1 MSIYTNSEDILKR
14 IFPLLICLFSI
25 LPLQAQQMKQTVKGR
40 VVDDISGQPLVGVGV
55 VINNDGYLATYTDI
69 DGYYNIPNVP
79 VGRISILFSSIGMET
94 VYMENVSLNS
104 GKELVINLTMREE
117 VMTVQ
122 ELVVTAE
129 RDKLRPVND
138 MASVSARTFSVA
150 DAERYAGA
158 MSDIS
163 RMAQNFAGVG
173 TPDDSSNDIVIRGN
187 SPFGL
192 LWRMEGV
199 DIYNPNHFADG
210 GATGGAISMLNV
222 NTLSNSDFYTSA
234 FPAEYVNAYSG
245 VFDIHLRE
253 GNYDIHEFTGQIG
266 INGLEFGVEGP
277 ISRKLK
283 ASYMAS
289 YRYSFLDALAYLGFD
304 FGAGSAL
311 PRYQDWTAKI
321 NVPTPKSG
329 TFSLFTIGGV
339 GKVSIVDGESDFYN
353 YADDISSQS
362 GMAVGGIQ
370 YQKTLGHN
378 QSLKIS
384 LAGSYSSF
392 AAQIDSLNAETFQKD
407 RSQDAMLMREFQSL
421 QAVHNIKFGSRLSM
435 RSGLTGKRMAYKF
448 ISNDYSKTT
457 YPKDVNE
464 IGYTFLL
471 QGFSEI
477 SYRVSA
483 QLSLD
488 AGVNAQFLFLNQTWN
503 VDPRLGLSWK
513 FSPKHELT
521 FGYGL
526 HSQYQGLEIYMTK
539 LFSQAV
545 DSKIY
550 PNKFLDM
557 TRAHH
562 LVLGY
567 QWRLAPS
574 TRLKAEAYYQYLYN
588 IPVDL
593 YEPYYSV
600 NNYSGMNFDKYGRV
614 YVSDGTGY
622 NYGLEL
628 TLERFLSQGWYYM
641 GTVSVFESK
650 FRSIDNILRNTRYNS
665 NFVGNILIGRE
676 FELTRKPSAKNI
688 WSVGGDIKFAFAG
701 GQRYIPVDVEASRQ
715 AGSTVYIY
723 EQAFLPRHPFYMRGD
738 LKVWAKI
745 QQRKVT
751 HEIGVEIRNF
761 INRKNVYSYEY
772 DVKLED
778 MRTSYQTGLLPL
790 GYYRVTF

>member
-1 MSIYTNSEDILKR
+1 MWFS
-14 IFPLLICLFSI
+14 LLVLVPI
-25 LPLQAQQMKQTVKGR
+25 QAQQMVQTVKGR
-40 VVDDISGQPLVGVGV
+40 VLDDVSDQPLVGVAV
-55 VINNDGYLATYTDI
+55 VVNNSGYHTTYSDI
-69 DGYYNIPNVP
+69 DGYYNVPNVP
-79 VGRISILFSSIGMET
+79 VGRITILFSSIGMET
-94 VYMENVSLNS
+94 IYMENISLNA
-104 GKELVINLTMREE
+104 GKELVMNVKMRED
-117 VMTVQ
+117 VLVVQ
-122 ELVVTAE
+122 ELVITAE
-129 RDKLRPVND
+129 RDKLRPVNE

-173 TPDDSSNDIVIRGN
+173 TPSDSSNDIVVRGN

-234 FPAEYVNAYSG
+234 FPAEYANAYSG
-245 VFDIHLRE
+245 VFDVHLRD

-277 ISRKLK
+277 LSKKLK
-283 ASYMAS
+283 ASYLAS
-289 YRYSFLDALAYLGFD
+289 YRYSFLDVLSYLGFN
-304 FGAGSAL
+304 FGAGSAV

-329 TFSLFTIGGV
+329 TFSFFTIGGR
-339 GKVSIVDGESDFYN
+339 GNVSIVDGESDFYN
-353 YADDISSQS
+353 YADDIASQS
-362 GMAVGGIQ
+362 EMAVAGLQ
-370 YQKTLGHN
+370 YHTVLGHN
-378 QSLKIS
+378 QSIKIS

-392 AAQIDSLNAETFQKD
+392 AAQIDSLNPETLQKD
-407 RSQDAMLMREFQSL
+407 RSQDALLMREFQSL
-421 QAVHNIKFGSRLSM
+421 QAVHNVKLGSKLSM
-435 RSGLTGKRMAYKF
+435 RSGITAKRQAYKF

-464 IGYTFLL
+464 IGYTYLM
-471 QGFSEI
+471 QAFSEV
-477 SYRVSA
+477 SYRA
-483 QLSLD
+483 GARLTLD

-503 VDPRLGLSWK
+503 IDPRVGVTWK
-513 FSPKHELT
+513 FVDGHEFS

-550 PNKFLDM
+550 PNKYLDM

-567 QWRLAPS
+567 QWRVAPA
-574 TRLKAEAYYQYLYN
+574 TRFKAEAYYQYLYN

-600 NNYSGMNFDKYGRV
+600 INLGGMNFDKYGRV
-614 YVSDGTGY
+614 YVSDATGY

-641 GTVSVFESK
+641 ATASVFESK

-665 NFVGNILIGRE
+665 NFVANLLLGKE
-676 FELTRKPSAKNI
+676 FEITKKESSKNM
-688 WSVGGDIKFAFAG
+688 WSLGGDIKFAFAG
-701 GQRYIPVDVEASRQ
+701 GQRYIPVDLEASKLN
-715 AGSTVYIY
+715 GSTVYIY
-723 EQAFLPRHPFYMRGD
+723 EQAYLPRHPFYMRGD
-738 LKVWAKI
+738 IKVWAKI
-745 QQRKVT
+745 HQRNIT
-751 HEIGVEIRNF
+751 HEIGVEVRNF
-761 INRKNVYSYEY
+761 TNRKNVYSYEY
-772 DVKLED
+772 DVKLEA

-790 GYYRVTF
+790 GYYRITF

>member
-1 MSIYTNSEDILKR
+1 LKR
-14 IFPLLICLFSI
+14 FFLITLIFLFPFVS
-25 LPLQAQQMKQTVKGR
+25 LKAQQMVQTVKGR
-40 VVDDISGQPLVGVGV
+40 VVDDISEQPLVGVGV
-55 VINNDGYLATYTDI
+55 VVNNSGYMATYTDI
-69 DGYYNIPNVP
+69 DGYYSIPNVP
-79 VGRISILFSSIGMET
+79 VGRIAILFSSIGMESI
-94 VYMENVSLNS
+94 YMENISLNS
-104 GKELVINLTMREE
+104 GKELVINVTMRED

-122 ELVVTAE
+122 EIVITAE

-138 MASVSARTFSVA
+138 MATVSARTFSVA

-173 TPDDSSNDIVIRGN
+173 TPDDSNNDIVIRGN

-192 LWRMEGV
+192 LWRMEGI

-234 FPAEYVNAYSG
+234 FPAEYGNAYSG

-253 GNYDIHEFTGQIG
+253 GNYDKHEFTGQLG

-277 ISRKLK
+277 LSKKLK
-283 ASYMAS
+283 ASYLGA

-304 FGAGSAL
+304 FGAGSAV

-321 NVPTPKSG
+321 HVPTAKGG
-329 TFSLFTIGGV
+329 TFSFFTIGGT

-353 YADDISSQS
+353 YADDIASQS
-362 GMAVGGIQ
+362 GMAVAGIR
-370 YQKTLGHN
+370 YQKSLGHN
-378 QSLKIS
+378 QSLNIA

-392 AAQIDSLNAETFQKD
+392 SAQIDSMNAETLLKD
-407 RSQDAMLMREFQSL
+407 RSQDALLMREFQSL
-421 QAVHNIKFGSRLSM
+421 QVVHNIKPGSRVSL
-435 RSGLTGKRMAYKF
+435 RSGLTGKRLAYKF
-448 ISNDYSKTT
+448 ISNDYSRTT

-464 IGYTFLL
+464 VGYTFLL
-471 QGFSEI
+471 SGFSEV
-477 SYRVSA
+477 SYRATSK
-483 QLSLD
+483 LTLD

-503 VDPRLGLSWK
+503 IDPRFGLSWK
-513 FSPKHELT
+513 FKEKHELT
-521 FGYGL
+521 LGYGL

-550 PNKFLDM
+550 PNRYLDM

-567 QWRLAPS
+567 QWRIAPS
-574 TRLKAEAYYQYLYN
+574 TRFKAEAYYQYLYN

-593 YEPYYSV
+593 YEPYYAV
-600 NNYSGMNFDKYGRV
+600 INLSGMNFDKYGRV
-614 YVSDGTGY
+614 YVSDATGY

-628 TLERFLSQGWYYM
+628 TLEHFLTSGWYYM
-641 GTVSVFESK
+641 VTASVFESK

-665 NFVGNILIGRE
+665 NFVSNILLGKE
-676 FELTRKPSAKNI
+676 FELTKKPTAKNI
-688 WSVGGDIKFAFAG
+688 WTFGGDVKFAFAG
-701 GQRYIPVDVEASRQ
+701 GQRYIPVDLEASR
-715 AGSTVYIY
+715 ATGTTVYIY
-723 EQAFLPRHPFYMRGD
+723 EQAYVPRHPFYMRGD
-738 LKVWAKI
+738 LKAWAKI
-745 QQRKVT
+745 QQQKVT

-761 INRKNVYSYEY
+761 TNRKNVYSYEY

-790 GYYRVTF
+790 GYYRITF